1 MATVAL
7 ISFGLLLFVA
17 LEQVLA
23 VAMFVRYCRK
33 SASTAVSNYQPE
45 VLVILPVRG
54 ADNTLAD
61 CVEALARQEYDN
73 YRVRVVLDSHTDPGW
88 QVIDEVLVTQPGLPI
103 EIVELREPHTDCSLK
118 CSSVYQATERLDD
131 CEVVALLDSD
141 VVPHASWLSELVAP
155 LADEKISATTGN
167 RWYLPRE
174 CQWGSLLRYLW
185 NAAAV
190 VTMQM
195 WGVPWGG
202 TLAIKR
208 SVLDQTDLR
217 ERWRRAGCED
227 VPLVQ
232 SLKQLRREIRFVP
245 SLIMIDR
252 SEIRLGDCFRFLDRQ
267 LLWVRLYYPVCWW
280 ACNVWQVV
288 IASCIVAAGTLGL
301 AGLFSGQL
309 ELFAGA
315 LAVLGVTAVVS
326 LFAVRWV
333 ERTLL
338 PQEKSPLGQK
348 PLRTIWAIP
357 FTNIAMV
364 RVVFVSLLTRAIRWR
379 GIVYR
384 IAGPW
389 HIRLLE
395 YHPYVDESPTAQ
407 EPDLAGVQSL
417 R

>member
-23 VAMFVRYCRK
+23 VAVFVRFCRK
-33 SASTAVSNYQPE
+33 SAPATESTYRPE
-45 VLVILPVRG
+45 ALVILPVRG
-54 ADNTLAD
+54 ADGTLAN
-61 CVEALARQEYDN
+61 CIEALARQDYDN
-73 YRVRVVLDSHTDPGW
+73 YRVRVVLDSNTDPGW
-88 QVIDEVLVTQPGLPI
+88 RVIDDVLLTQPGLPI
-103 EIVELREPHTDCSLK
+103 EVEELREPYPNCSLK
-118 CSSVYQATERLDD
+118 CSSVYQATEQLGN
-131 CEVVALLDSD
+131 CEVIALLDSD
-141 VVPHASWLSELVAP
+141 VVPHDSWLSELVAP
-155 LADEKISATTGN
+155 LEDEKVSATTGN
-167 RWYLPRE
+167 RWYLPRQGE
-174 CQWGSLLRYLW
+174 WGSLLRYFW

-190 VTMQM
+190 VTMQL

-208 SVLDQTDLR
+208 SVLEKSDLR

-232 SLKQLRREIRFVP
+232 ALKQLRKQIRFVP

-252 SEIRLGDCFRFLDRQ
+252 DEIQVGDCFRFLDRQ
-267 LLWVRLYYPVCWW
+267 LLWVRLYYPLCWW
-280 ACNVWQVV
+280 SCNVWQVV
-288 IASCIVAAGTLGL
+288 IASCILASAAVGV
-301 AGLFSGQL
+301 AGLFVGQP

-315 LAVLGVTAVVS
+315 LVVLGLSAVVS
-326 LFAVRWV
+326 LGVVRWI

-338 PQEKSPLGQK
+338 PGTESPLASKLWRSIG
-348 PLRTIWAIP
+348 AVV
-357 FTNIAMV
+357 FTNVVMV

-389 HIRLLE
+389 RIRLLE
-395 YHPYVDESPTAQ
+395 YHPYVDESAVASD
-407 EPDLAGVQSL
+407 PDLAGVQTL

>member
-23 VAMFVRYCRK
+23 VAMFVRYCRT
-33 SASTAVSNYQPE
+33 SAPAAESTYQPE

-61 CVEALARQEYDN
+61 CIEALARQDYDN
-73 YRVRVVLDSHTDPGW
+73 YRVRVVLDSLTDPGW
-88 QVIDEVLVTQPGLPI
+88 RVIDQVLVTQPGLPI
-103 EIVELREPHTDCSLK
+103 EVVELREPHPECSLK
-118 CSSVYQATERLDD
+118 CSSVYQATEQLDD

-141 VVPHASWLSELVAP
+141 IVPHDSWLSELVAP
-155 LADEKISATTGN
+155 LADEQVGAATGN
-167 RWYLPRE
+167 RWYLPQR
-174 CQWGSLLRYLW
+174 CQLGSLLRYFW

-195 WGVPWGG
+195 WGMPWGG

-208 SVLDQTDLR
+208 SVLEGTDLR

-227 VPLVQ
+227 VPLVR
-232 SLKQLRREIRFVP
+232 SLKQLGLQIRFVK

-252 SEIRLGDCFRFLDRQ
+252 DEVRMGDCLRFLDRQ
-267 LLWVRLYYPVCWW
+267 LLWVRLYYPSCWW
-280 ACNVWQVV
+280 VCNVWQVLV
-288 IASCIVAAGTLGL
+288 ASCIVTAGVVGL
-301 AGLFSGQL
+301 AGLFVGEP

-315 LAVLGVTAVVS
+315 VAVLGLSACVSIAV
-326 LFAVRWV
+326 VRWV

-338 PQEKSPLGQK
+338 PRERSPIAQNPWRMIG
-348 PLRTIWAIP
+348 AIT

-364 RVVFVSLLTRAIRWR
+364 RVVFVSLLTRTIHWR

-389 HIRLLE
+389 RIRLLE
-395 YHPYVDESPTAQ
+395 YHPYVDESPTAP

>member
-23 VAMFVRYCRK
+23 VAVFVRYCRK
-33 SASTAVSNYQPE
+33 ANSAAVSNYQPE
-45 VLVILPVRG
+45 VLVVLPVRG

-61 CVEALARQEYDN
+61 CIEALARQDYEN
-73 YRVRVVLDSHTDPGW
+73 YRVRVVLDSHSDPGW
-88 QVIDEVLVTQPGLPI
+88 HVIDQVLVTQPSLPI
-103 EIVELREPHTDCSLK
+103 EVVELREPHAECSLK
-118 CSSVYQATERLDD
+118 CSSVYQATEQLDE

-141 VVPHASWLSELVAP
+141 IVPHDNWLRELVAP
-155 LADEKISATTGN
+155 LADEQVGATTGN
-167 RWYLPRE
+167 RWYLPQA
-174 CQWGSLLRYLW
+174 CDWGSLLRYLW

-202 TLAIKR
+202 TLAFKR
-208 SVLDQTDLR
+208 DILRQSDLR

-227 VPLVQ
+227 VPLVRA
-232 SLKQLRREIRFVP
+232 LKQLNLQIRFVP

-252 SEIRLGDCFRFLDRQ
+252 DEIRIGDCFRFLDRQ
-267 LLWVRLYYPVCWW
+267 FLWVRLYYPLCWW

-288 IASCIVAAGTLGL
+288 VAACIVTAGLIGV
-301 AGLFSGQL
+301 AGLFVGRPV
-309 ELFAGA
+309 LFGAA
-315 LAVLGVTAVVS
+315 LAVLALTTAIS
-326 LFAVRWV
+326 LTAVRWV

-338 PQEKSPLGQK
+338 PRERTPLATR
-348 PLRTIWAIP
+348 PWRSIAAVS
-357 FTNIAMV
+357 FTNVAMV
-364 RVVFVSLLTRAIRWR
+364 RVVFVSLFTRVISWR

-389 HIRLLE
+389 RIRLME
-395 YHPYVDESPTAQ
+395 YHPYVDESATAP
-407 EPDLAGVQSL
+407 EPDLAGAQSL